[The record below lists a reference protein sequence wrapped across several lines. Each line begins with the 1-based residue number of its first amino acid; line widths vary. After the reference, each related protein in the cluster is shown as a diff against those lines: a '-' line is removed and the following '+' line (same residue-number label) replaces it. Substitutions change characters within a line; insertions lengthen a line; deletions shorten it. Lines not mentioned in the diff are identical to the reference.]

1 MTLRVLIVDDEA
13 PARRRLTRMLAAIPE
28 VALVG
33 EAESGIDAVERI
45 ETTSPDL
52 VLLDI
57 QMPSLDGFGVIDAV
71 GPDAMPDV
79 VFVTAYDEHAV
90 RAFEV
95 HALDYLLKP
104 VAPERLRAAIDR
116 ALARQA
122 SPDEPPPRDADEP
135 TERAAALDAVVRT
148 RPLRRLL
155 VRDDR
160 GARLL
165 AVDAIDL
172 ARAERNY
179 VALHT
184 ADGVFRVRGTIGTL
198 ADRLDP
204 DTFLRVNRSDVVRVD
219 AIAEMQPWSHGD
231 YRIVLRGGLALLW
244 SRRYRAAS
252 GAEFEL

>member
-1 MTLRVLIVDDEA
+1 MTLRVLVVDDEA

-33 EAESGIDAVERI
+33 EAESGIEAVERI
-45 ETTSPDL
+45 ETSSPDL

-116 ALARQA
+116 ALARHA
-122 SPDEPPPRDADEP
+122 APDEPPHTDDEP
-135 TERAAALDAVVRT
+135 SGRVAALDAVVRG

-184 ADGVFRVRGTIGTL
+184 AEGVYRIRGTIGAL
-198 ADRLDP
+198 ADRLEP

-231 YRIVLRGGLALLW
+231 YRIVLRSGLALLW
-244 SRRYRAAS
+244 SRRYKAAS
-252 GAEFEL
+252 EADFGV

>member
-1 MTLRVLIVDDEA
+1 MTLRVLVVDDEA
-13 PARRRLTRMLAAIPE
+13 PARRRLTRMLGAIPE

-33 EAESGIDAVERI
+33 EAESGIEAVERI
-45 ETTSPDL
+45 ETSSPDL

-71 GPDAMPDV
+71 GADAMPDV

-104 VAPERLRAAIDR
+104 VAPDRLRAAIDR
-116 ALARQA
+116 ALARQL
-122 SPDEPPPRDADEP
+122 SPDEPAPRDADEP
-135 TERAAALDAVVRT
+135 TERTAALDAVVRT

-165 AVDAIDL
+165 AVDEIDL

-184 ADGVFRVRGTIGTL
+184 ADGVYRIRGTIGAL
-198 ADRLDP
+198 AERLEP

-244 SRRYRAAS
+244 SRRYKAAS
-252 GAEFEL
+252 EAEFEV